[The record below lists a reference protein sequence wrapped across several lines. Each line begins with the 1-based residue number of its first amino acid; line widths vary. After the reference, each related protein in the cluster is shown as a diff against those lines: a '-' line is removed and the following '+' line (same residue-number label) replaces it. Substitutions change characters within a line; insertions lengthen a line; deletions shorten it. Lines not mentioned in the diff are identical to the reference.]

1 MIMGS
6 KVFSVTKLNFLLNQT
21 LEMSLGEVTFEG
33 EISELAVAPSGHMYL
48 TIKDEE
54 SQISAVMWRSS
65 AARLKFRPKIG
76 DAVLCVGTPNVYTK
90 NGRLQIV
97 LQSMQQAGDGELRRK
112 FEELKLK
119 LEREGLF
126 AVERKR
132 KLPFIPKAIGVVT
145 SKTGAVIHD
154 IMVKLQERM
163 PQIPVYLV
171 DARVQGEGAAAEI
184 ARGVELLNRAN
195 LVDVIIV
202 ARGGGSLEDLWPFN
216 EEVVVRAVFAS
227 KIPVISGVG
236 HEVDVSLCDL
246 AADVRAPTPTA
257 AAEMVV
263 PRRDELL
270 ARLADYERRF
280 LDYDRFLVPH
290 WQELDNLYARLDRQ
304 ISVLQREKL
313 LSIKTLESRLKNI
326 EPSVYLKHSK
336 EKLTTVLERLSS
348 ALSSKMN
355 FEKSRLEGLRP
366 TPPNITQHNDK
377 LEQLAKHLTLLMAN
391 RMKIEKTHTD
401 NLLTRLEN
409 TGPRQV
415 LKRGYAILQGSKG
428 LIRNVKDVSVGDELK
443 ITVANGAVNA
453 KAVSIL
459 EGE

>member
-1 MIMGS
+1 MDS
-6 KVFSVTKLNFLLNQT
+6 KAISITKLNFLLNQT
-21 LEMSLGEVTFEG
+21 LELSVGEVAFEG
-33 EISELAVAPSGHMYL
+33 EISELTVAPSGHCYL
-48 TIKDEE
+48 TLKDEQ

-163 PQIPVYLV
+163 PQIPVYLD

-227 KIPVISGVG
+227 KLPVISGVG

-270 ARLADYERRF
+270 TRLDEFERRF
-280 LDYDRFLVPH
+280 LDYDRYLAPH

-304 ISVLQREKL
+304 ITVMQREKQ

-326 EPSVYLKHSK
+326 EPSVYLRHNA
-336 EKLTTVLERLSS
+336 EKLSVVSKRLSA
-348 ALSSKMN
+348 ALSSRIN
-355 FEKSRLEGLRP
+355 FEKNRLDSMRFIA
-366 TPPNITQHNDK
+366 PNITQHSDK
-377 LEQLAKHLTLLMAN
+377 LSQLEKRLAIMIDN
-391 RMKIEKTHTD
+391 RIGVEKSHID
-401 NLLTRLEN
+401 SLFARLEN
-409 TGPRQV
+409 TGPKQV

-428 LIRNVKDVSVGDELK
+428 LISNVRDVSVGDELK
-443 ITVANGAVNA
+443 ITVSNGAVNA
-453 KAVSIL
+453 TAVSIL